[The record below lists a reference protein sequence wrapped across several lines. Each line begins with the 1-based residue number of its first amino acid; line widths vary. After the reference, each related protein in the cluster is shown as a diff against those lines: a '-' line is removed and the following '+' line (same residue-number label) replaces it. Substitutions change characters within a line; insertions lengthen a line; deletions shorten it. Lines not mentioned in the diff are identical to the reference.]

1 MCSCLCFCSWCVA
14 IIICNWNLFKL
25 LSAIFSSCV
34 LFLCAGDE
42 RNGHKATWE
51 HLLRVTINIPLSLF
65 IFFSFT
71 PQQVWEYLLRVTS
84 HWHCLS
90 SFAFAHQQV
99 YLLLLLLSH
108 INKSISFTFTFTLNQ
123 VYQIDFIRRQSFY
136 REEEEASVSSLL
148 AEDSSKASPRGQ
160 VIKQFQSNMTDPV
173 HTSYLS
179 RTPRTYLCKF
189 FLAGVNFYRFNA
201 KNWHFRQILREQVAF
216 FTDLTRKIGVFRCKF
231 YSPKILLV

>member
-1 MCSCLCFCSWCVA
+1 MPPFAVHMLTKFQFSYPSIQPSDSQFKFDFEFSRIVSDLPVPVVALWHWGVLHLMCSCLCFCSWCVA

-173 HTSYLS
+173 L
-179 RTPRTYLCKF
+179 
-189 FLAGVNFYRFNA
+189 
-201 KNWHFRQILREQVAF
+201 
-216 FTDLTRKIGVFRCKF
+216 
-231 YSPKILLV
+231 